1 MVNPRMRGSAAIVG
15 VGHGG
20 MGEAPG
26 RSHFDIIADATH
38 AALAEAGLKLSDID
52 GVFSATMIN
61 SMPAVS
67 VTEYLG
73 LRPKA
78 TEGTNTGGSSFLAHL
93 QWAALALDAG
103 LCEVALITY
112 GSNQK
117 TGSGKFVS
125 TSEVVPFEAPYKP
138 RYPVSAYALAAARHM
153 HEFGTTREQL
163 AEVAVAARTWA
174 NLNPEA
180 YAKGPLSVDDVLKS
194 RMLSSPLTV
203 RDCCLVTD
211 GAGAIIMVKAD
222 RAKDFPKAP
231 VYVLGVAAEN
241 WHRWISSMPDLTV
254 SAASRSGP
262 RAMAMAGVTHADI
275 DLTML
280 YDAFTITPVMFLED
294 LGFCPK
300 GEGGRFV
307 GDGKLRHGGSFP
319 LNTNGGGLSCVHP
332 GMYGL
337 FLLIEAVRQLR
348 GDCGARQLDNP
359 QIALCHGN
367 GGHWSSQVTA
377 ILGTAATL

>member
-1 MVNPRMRGSAAIVG
+1 MRGTAAIVG

-38 AALAEAGLKLSDID
+38 AALADAGLKLSDVD

-73 LRPKA
+73 LRPKV

-117 TGSGKFVS
+117 TGAGKFVS

-153 HEFGTTREQL
+153 YEFGTTREQL

-180 YAKGPLSVDDVLKS
+180 YATGPLTIDDVLNS

-241 WHRWISSMPDLTV
+241 WHRWVSSMPDLTV

-262 RAMAMAGVTHADI
+262 RAMEMAGVTHADI

-307 GDGKLRHGGSFP
+307 ADGKLRHGGGFP

-348 GDCGARQLDNP
+348 GECGARQLDNP

-377 ILGTAATL
+377 ILGTGATL

>member
-73 LRPKA
+73 LRPKV

-180 YAKGPLSVDDVLKS
+180 YARGPLSIDDVLNS

-241 WHRWISSMPDLTV
+241 WHRWVSSMPDLTV

-262 RAMAMAGVTHADI
+262 RAMEMAGVTHADI

-307 GDGKLRHGGSFP
+307 GDGKLRHGGGFP

-348 GDCGARQLDNP
+348 GECGARQLDTP